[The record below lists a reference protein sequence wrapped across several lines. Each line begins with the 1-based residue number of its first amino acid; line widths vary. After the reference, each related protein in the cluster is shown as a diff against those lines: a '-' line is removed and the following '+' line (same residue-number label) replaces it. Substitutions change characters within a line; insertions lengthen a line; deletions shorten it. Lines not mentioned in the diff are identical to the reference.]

1 VTLTTG
7 KNITGANTQ
16 FKITGGSSGN
26 VLTTDGSGALT
37 WGAIAAGFTGVHSD
51 VTSGSE
57 TYEVPPGVTKI
68 LVFLTGGGAGG
79 GQGSASNEGTG
90 GPSAGTAIVQVDVVA
105 GAIITIL
112 IGLGSAGNT
121 IGGDSTFT
129 HSSGGGAFDT
139 ITAPG
144 GQAGVTHGTPTAP
157 TLPTIGASNEGIAVK
172 GGSGSPPAHNATV
185 GSASFWGGGG
195 TGGYNGVAVAS
206 PAYSFGAGGGG
217 GISTAGYRDAGSGAD
232 GCCFIMEFK

>member
-1 VTLTTG
+1 M
-7 KNITGANTQ
+7 
-16 FKITGGSSGN
+16 
-26 VLTTDGSGALT
+26 
-37 WGAIAAGFTGVHSD
+37 
-51 VTSGSE
+51 
-57 TYEVPPGVTKI
+57 
-68 LVFLTGGGAGG
+68 
-79 GQGSASNEGTG
+79 
-90 GPSAGTAIVQVDVVA
+90 QVDVVA

-112 IGLGSAGNT
+112 IGLGSGGNT

-144 GQAGVTHGTPTAP
+144 GQAGVTHGIPTAP
-157 TLPTIGASNEGIAVK
+157 TLPTIGASNDGIAIK
-172 GGSGSPPAHNATV
+172 GGSGSPPIYNSTV
-185 GSASFWGGGG
+185 GAASFWGAGGS
-195 TGGYNGVAVAS
+195 GGYTPVQTAK